1 MGHSMTIHAGHG
13 PYPGGAYGAVGYLNE
28 SVEARKVVLE
38 LKKYLKFEDITDNN
52 PAHSANQVLRT
63 ITAAA
68 NAEDREVNFSIHL
81 NAAKNTSA
89 QGLEILYYPTQE
101 NKEICQRM
109 LRYIKQVMPD
119 MPIHG
124 SGLVPRANL
133 YILRNTK
140 ARTFIIEC
148 AYVTNISDARNWDA
162 EDFAEKF
169 ARVVKMMYSN
179 AGASADKE
187 EEIKPPTGVE
197 TEDGTVKNML
207 YKVQL
212 GAFADKENADT
223 LASILRSKGYDCY
236 VKKE

>member
-13 PYPGGAYGAVGYLNE
+13 PYPGGAYGAVSYLNE
-28 SVEARKVVLE
+28 SVEARKVVFA
-38 LKKYLKFEDITDNN
+38 LKRYLKFEDITDNN
-52 PAHSANQVLRT
+52 PAHSHTQVLRT

-81 NAAKNTSA
+81 NAAANTAAS
-89 QGLEILYYPTQE
+89 GLEILYYPTGE
-101 NKEICQRM
+101 NEKIAERM
-109 LRYIKQVMPD
+109 LKYIKQVMPEK
-119 MPIHG
+119 PIHG
-124 SGLVPRANL
+124 RGIVPRDNL
-133 YILRNTK
+133 YILSNTK

-148 AYVTNISDARNWDA
+148 CYTTNMSDARNWDA

-169 ARVVKMMYSN
+169 ASVVKMMYSN
-179 AGASADKE
+179 AGASIDKPFE
-187 EEIKPPTGVE
+187 PIPPAGVE
-197 TEDGTVKNML
+197 TDDGFVQNSL

-212 GAFADKENADT
+212 GAFAYKENADT